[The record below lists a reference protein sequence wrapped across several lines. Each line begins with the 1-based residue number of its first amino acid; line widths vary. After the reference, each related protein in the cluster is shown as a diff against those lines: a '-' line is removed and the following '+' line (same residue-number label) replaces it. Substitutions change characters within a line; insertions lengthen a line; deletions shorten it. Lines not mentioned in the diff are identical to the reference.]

1 VSDDTG
7 GFDPSEWL
15 SKQFDPKG
23 EAKKPER
30 GEPTADS
37 ATPDP
42 AVTGAVAAEEPPAQG
57 GGFDWGLGGAAAVP
71 PAPGAPAQPIVPP
84 AADPVAPPEL
94 IVPPPP
100 EPPAPDTA
108 LWGAPAREAEPPTV
122 ALPWESAPE
131 PVATE
136 PPTELLGTPDLPAPT
151 ELLRTPE
158 PSAPTELLAAQTGAA
173 DAAIDSLFGEAA
185 FKDYEGES
193 VLASSPFG
201 AGSGNGGAPR
211 PPRAKGGPLPRNQRI
226 MIWVAGS
233 LVAVLALV
241 VLFVVGTRLPT
252 LLGPSAVATA
262 TPTHTATPTPT
273 PTTALVGPV
282 AVGVH
287 EWSDLRGGECLDPF
301 TSVWA
306 EKFTVVDCT
315 TPHAAQMVFR
325 GTFPATAAIPSTAT
339 PAPTTTPDPDGYPG
353 LAALQAQINLLCTAP
368 GVIDLAVAGAYS
380 DIQFQAAYAADAAE
394 WKSGQHDYFC
404 FVSRSSG
411 QPLTNSV
418 ATPPAAG

>member
-15 SKQFDPKG
+15 SKQFEPKD
-23 EAKKPER
+23 EAKKPDE
-30 GEPTADS
+30 EE
-37 ATPDP
+37 P
-42 AVTGAVAAEEPPAQG
+42 AVPSLPVAEPPASEPPVQG
-57 GGFDWGLGGAAAVP
+57 GGFDWGFGGQAAVP
-71 PAPGAPAQPIVPP
+71 LPPEPVAPAEPIVPP
-84 AADPVAPPEL
+84 A
-94 IVPPPP
+94 P

-108 LWGAPAREAEPPTV
+108 LWGSPGREAEPPTV
-122 ALPWESAPE
+122 ALPWESVP
-131 PVATE
+131 E
-136 PPTELLGTPDLPAPT
+136 PPTELLGTLEPPAAT
-151 ELLRTPE
+151 ELLD
-158 PSAPTELLAAQTGAA
+158 AQTGSP
-173 DAAIDSLFGEAA
+173 DGAIDSLFGTAA

-201 AGSGNGGAPR
+201 AGSADGSGLRRPRVTGA
-211 PPRAKGGPLPRNQRI
+211 PLPRNQRI
-226 MIWVAGS
+226 LIWVAGS

-241 VLFVVGTRLPT
+241 VLFTVGTRLPA
-252 LLGPSAVATA
+252 LLGPSAAATA
-262 TPTHTATPTPT
+262 TPTRTATPTPT
-273 PTTALVGPV
+273 AAPVGPA

-325 GTFPATAAIPSTAT
+325 GAFPAIAAVPSTAT
-339 PAPTTTPDPDGYPG
+339 PAPTATPDPDGYPG

-380 DIQFQAAYAADAAE
+380 DIQFQASYAADAAE